1 MEQGQPMNLKTILV
15 NRKSSAGG
23 LALILGAIGG
33 LLTAYANDS
42 LNDETIGLAL
52 AALVAGYNGLVSRD
66 ADVSSEKSGAK

>member
-42 LNDETIGLAL
+42 LNVESVAL
-52 AALVAGYNGLVSRD
+52 AVTAIVAGYNGLVARD
-66 ADVSSEKSGAK
+66 ADVSSEQSGAK

>member
-1 MEQGQPMNLKTILV
+1 MNLKTILA

-42 LNDETIGLAL
+42 LNVEAVAL
-52 AALVAGYNGLVSRD
+52 AVTAIVAGYNGLMARD

>member
-1 MEQGQPMNLKTILV
+1 MNLKTVLS
-15 NRKSSAGG
+15 NPKSSAGG

-42 LNDETIGLAL
+42 LNAETIGLAL

>member
-1 MEQGQPMNLKTILV
+1 MNLKTILV

-42 LNDETIGLAL
+42 LNVETIGLAIT
-52 AALVAGYNGLVSRD
+52 ALVAGYNGLVARD